1 MAYYYEEPS
10 RTFGE
15 YLLIPGYSS
24 AENVPAAVSLKTP
37 LVKYRKGEEK
47 CPLEMNIPMVSA
59 IMQSVSG
66 EKLAIAL
73 ARQGGVSFIYGSQSI
88 EDEAAMVRRVKTY
101 KAGYV
106 VSDSNLS
113 PSATLH
119 DVLELK
125 ARTGHSTIA
134 ITDDGTASGRLMG
147 IVASRDYRINH
158 TPDDAPVTDFMTPM
172 SKLVTAPENTSLH
185 DCNNIIWDNKINT
198 LPLVDEEGHLK
209 YFVFRKDYNSHKE
222 NANELLDARKSYVV
236 GAGINTRDYSHKENA
251 NELLDARKS
260 YVVGAGIN
268 TRDYAQ
274 RVPALV
280 EAGVDVLCIDSS
292 EGYSEWQSRTLGW
305 IREHYGD
312 KVKVGAGNVVDRDGF
327 RFLAEAGADFVKIGI
342 GGGSI
347 CITRE
352 TKGIGRGQATAVIE
366 VAKARDEYYKETGI
380 YIPICSDGGIVHDYH
395 ITLALAMGADFVML
409 GRYFA
414 RFDESPSNRVRIN
427 GQYMKEYW
435 GEGSNRARNW
445 QRYDLGGATKLSF
458 EEGVDSY
465 VPYAGPLADGVQTTL
480 YKVKSTMCNCGA
492 LTIPELQQKA
502 KLTVVSSTSIVEG
515 GSHDVLLKNSTPNI
529 MNG

>member
-1 MAYYYEEPS
+1 MAYFYEEHS

-15 YLLIPGYSS
+15 SLLVPGYSS

-47 CPLEMNIPMVSA
+47 CPLELNIPRVSA
-59 IMQSVSG
+59 IMQAVSG
-66 EKLAIAL
+66 ENLAIAL

-106 VSDSNLS
+106 VSDSNLG
-113 PSATLH
+113 PNATLH

-158 TPDDAPVTDFMTPM
+158 TPDDAPVTTFMTPM

-198 LPLVDEEGHLK
+198 LPLVDEEGRLK

-236 GAGINTRDYSHKENA
+236 GAGINTRDYAE
-251 NELLDARKS
+251 
-260 YVVGAGIN
+260 
-268 TRDYAQ
+268 

-280 EAGVDVLCIDSS
+280 DAGVDVLCIDSS
-292 EGYSEWQSRTLGW
+292 EGFSEWQSRTLGW
-305 IREHYGD
+305 IREHSGD
-312 KVKVGAGNVVDRDGF
+312 KVTVGAGNVVDREGF
-327 RFLAEAGADFVKIGI
+327 LFLAKAGADFVKIGI

-366 VAKARDEYYKETGI
+366 VAKARDEYFQETGI

-414 RFDESPSNRVRIN
+414 RFDESPTNRVRVN

-465 VPYAGPLADGVQTTL
+465 VPYAGPLAEGVQTTL